1 MGGGEQGL
9 PAGGGGGGGGEA
21 APGTPAGKGG
31 GVGAVDIARI
41 AALMKIGIGEAG
53 GAEEREHIERVRKMI
68 AYFDVLDRAGAGGGG
83 WGPGGDGDGDGDD
96 DDGLDVLGV
105 AIGEL
110 RADEPEEGGG
120 GGGRAPAA
128 SYARVQE
135 EGGAYVRAP
144 QMSP

>member
-1 MGGGEQGL
+1 MLDGGGSL
-9 PAGGGGGGGGEA
+9 GGGEA

-31 GVGAVDIARI
+31 VGAGDIARI

-53 GAEEREHIERVRKMI
+53 GAEEREHVERVRKMI
-68 AYFDVLDRAGAGGGG
+68 AYFDVLDRAGAGGVGEG
-83 WGPGGDGDGDGDD
+83 GGDNS

-110 RADEPEEGGG
+110 RADEPED
-120 GGGRAPAA
+120 GGGRGAPAA